1 MEGKTMYESP
11 INAFYNEMITKVNE
25 SFDNGVLEAVTKVGI
40 TVDRDELIKAL
51 SYDRGQYE
59 KGFSDGLEEGKPKW
73 ISVKDRLP
81 EPEQEVL
88 AVCRKRYGLLV
99 VPAIYENGE
108 VDTDDSN
115 WHWYDCDFPYDEEN
129 DVYIIP
135 EGWWENRHFNP
146 EDTFNCPIDVPVT
159 HWMPLPEPPK
169 EEK

>member
-1 MEGKTMYESP
+1 MGVRP
-11 INAFYNEMITKVNE
+11 IDANALKA
-25 SFDNGVLEAVTKVGI
+25 SFEEDGH
-40 TVDRDELIKAL
+40 L
-51 SYDRGQYE
+51 SGYI
-59 KGFSDGLEEGKPKW
+59 EEYIDSTPTIDYAPKW

-81 EPEQEVL
+81 KPEQEVL

-146 EDTFNCPIDVPVT
+146 EDTFNCPIDVAVT
-159 HWMPLPEPPK
+159 HWMPLPELPK
-169 EEK
+169 EE